1 MPSLELKIPPPV
13 VGLACAASM
22 WFLSRVTPTLD
33 IPSATRIAGS
43 IVIALIGAAFD
54 LSGLARFL
62 RAKTT
67 VNPLKP
73 AKTTALVT
81 SGVYRITR
89 NPMYVGMLLMLM
101 AWTLFLAAPLAIAGP
116 LLFFAWIGRF
126 QIASEERVLG
136 ALFGN
141 DYAAYR
147 QQVRRWL

>member
-13 VGLACAASM
+13 VGLACAATM
-22 WFLSRVTPTLD
+22 WFLSSVTPTLD

-54 LSGLARFL
+54 LAGLARFL

-89 NPMYVGMLLMLM
+89 NPMYVGMLLLLM
-101 AWTLFLAAPLAIAGP
+101 AWALFLAAPLAIAGP
-116 LLFFAWIGRF
+116 LLFFAWIDRF
-126 QIASEERVLG
+126 QIAPEERVLER
-136 ALFGN
+136 LFGD

>member
-13 VGLACAASM
+13 VGLACAAAM
-22 WFLSRVTPTLD
+22 WFLSSVTPTLD

-54 LSGLARFL
+54 LAGLARFL

-89 NPMYVGMLLMLM
+89 NPMYVGMLLLLM
-101 AWTLFLAAPLAIAGP
+101 AWALFLAAPLAIAGP
-116 LLFFAWIGRF
+116 LLFFAWIDRF
-126 QIASEERVLG
+126 QIAPEERVLER
-136 ALFGN
+136 LFGD